1 MYLHLL
7 TQKTYRELN
16 SLKFKFLKIRN
27 IPIIHYLIQKKSNK
41 INLLSISFAGPLSGI
56 TNKVLFLHIGK

>member
-27 IPIIHYLIQKKSNK
+27 IHYLIQKKSNK